1 MGKNLEFFFDYGS
14 PWSYMADSQLAALT
28 ARTGATITYVPMLL
42 GGVFKATG
50 NQSPANS
57 PVQAKLRYGGLDMMR
72 WVRRYGVPFKR
83 NPHFP
88 VNTMKIMRGAI
99 AAQMRGFFP
108 RYHRTMFAGM
118 WEQELKLDDDAVIR
132 AALEAAGLD
141 ATSLFQSIEQQE
153 VKDKLRANTDLAVA
167 RGVFGAP
174 AFFVDDELY
183 WGNDRLDFVE
193 AALTGEGSTR

>member
-1 MGKNLEFFFDYGS
+1 VENIAMGKNLEFFFDYGS
-14 PWSYMADSQLAALT
+14 PWSYMADSQLAAIA
-28 ARTGATITYVPMLL
+28 ARTGAAITYMPMLL

-57 PVQAKLRYGGLDMMR
+57 MVQAKLKYGGLDMMR
-72 WVRRYGVPFKR
+72 WVTRYDVPFKLNR
-83 NPHFP
+83 HFP

-99 AAQMRGFFP
+99 AAQMSGFFP
-108 RYHRTMFAGM
+108 RYHRAMFAGM
-118 WEQELKLDDDAVIR
+118 WERELKLDDDAVIR

-141 ATSLFQSIEQQE
+141 TASLLQSIERQE

-174 AFFVDDELY
+174 AFFVDNELY

-193 AALTGEGSTR
+193 AALAG